1 MLIINHLVYLLII
14 YQESI
19 MIHYDY
25 KMQIKIHVMIN
36 SFYIVEQ
43 FLIYTFPINLKND
56 LKKTDYFLIII
67 IN

>member
-1 MLIINHLVYLLII
+1 
-14 YQESI
+14 